1 MGEKDTTTD
10 KIVKI
15 YERIALHFK
24 DILFQNLEMNN
35 FWAKYK
41 ILKVDTK
48 LEICNGNII
57 IDEIAKW
64 LKIYCKRT
72 IRSEV
77 FIK

>member
-35 FWAKYK
+35 F
-41 ILKVDTK
+41 
-48 LEICNGNII
+48 
-57 IDEIAKW
+57 
-64 LKIYCKRT
+64 
-72 IRSEV
+72 
-77 FIK
+77 